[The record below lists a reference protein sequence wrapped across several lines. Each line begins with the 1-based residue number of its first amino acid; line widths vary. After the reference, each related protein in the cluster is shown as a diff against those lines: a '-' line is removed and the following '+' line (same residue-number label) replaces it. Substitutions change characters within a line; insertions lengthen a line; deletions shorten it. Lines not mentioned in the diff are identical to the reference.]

1 VPGRGVIWHVCG
13 AGTAGYA
20 PYVEKD
26 DPEAPERQLVS
37 GISWVPTPFTGTS
50 SRSAKLLFG
59 AEFNAELER
68 GRGTATA
75 PASRE
80 SFVEVRDAEAAQES
94 CCRGDAAAA

>member
-1 VPGRGVIWHVCG
+1 VARGRL
-13 AGTAGYA
+13 GYA